1 MEVFIRMN
9 KEIVTEIVE
18 FKFNTSVPYEECIRI
33 VDSLEERFHSR
44 QKGFIDTELAK
55 GKEDKW
61 IMIQHW
67 ASMEDLKAVAQLM
80 MKEPST
86 EEFRKAI
93 DPTSVKMQCLNQI
106 QLWKK

>member
-1 MEVFIRMN
+1 MN
-9 KEIVTEIVE
+9 KEILTEIVE
-18 FKFNTSVPYEECIRI
+18 FKFKDNVPYEECIRI
-33 VDSLEERFHSR
+33 VDFLEKNFHSK

-55 GKEDKW
+55 GKDDKW

-67 ASMEDLKAVAQLM
+67 TSMEDFNAVVQLM
-80 MKEPST
+80 MKESST

-93 DPTSVKMQCLNQI
+93 DPTSVKMQFFNQI